1 MNIVIPMAGLGSRFA
16 EAGFSIPKPLI
27 PVNGEAMISKAVKSL
42 NLQGQYHFILSE
54 NNYTKQIIEVLESIV
69 KLPNFLVIDYVTN
82 GPASSVHLVDKHINN
97 SEELVVAN
105 CDQIMTWNSKAFLHN
120 AKLYD
125 GCLVTYHS
133 DTIKNSYA
141 RLNNQG
147 LVTEVREKQV
157 ISNVSLNGI
166 HYWKQGRYFC
176 DSYEAMVF
184 NNDRAPNGE
193 FYVGPSYNYMI
204 KDNKT
209 VGIYHIP
216 NEQHH
221 PVGVPDDLET
231 YLKYENSKL

>member
-1 MNIVIPMAGLGSRFA
+1 MAGLGSRFA

-42 NLQGQYHFILSE
+42 NLQGQYYFILSS
-54 NNYTKQIIEVLESIV
+54 NSYTKHIIEVLESIV
-69 KLPNFLVIDYVTN
+69 KKPHFCIIDYVTN
-82 GPASSVHLVDKHINN
+82 GPASSVQLVSEHINN
-97 SEELVVAN
+97 SDELVVAN
-105 CDQIMTWNSKAFLHN
+105 CDQIMTWNSAAFLHN
-120 AKLYD
+120 ARLYD

-133 DTIKNSYA
+133 DTTKNSYA
-141 RLNNQG
+141 KLNAKG

-176 DSYEAMVF
+176 DSYEAMVQ
-184 NNDRAPNGE
+184 NNDTAPNGE

-204 KDNKT
+204 RNNRI

-221 PVGVPDDLET
+221 PVGVPDDLKA
-231 YLKYENSKL
+231 YLQFENNTL